1 MVLSVKEIEHARPGN
16 YIDGNGL
23 YLQVSKAGS
32 KSWIFR
38 FQLNGKRREMGL
50 GSLDT
55 VPPVKARAEAA
66 NLKTL
71 VKERI
76 DPIEMR
82 RQKQAEAALVQ
93 ADQKAVAEKTAHTFD
108 AVAREYI
115 EAKQAEWSNSKHAQQ
130 WENTLTTYACPVIG
144 RVPVVEISA
153 DQVLQILQPIWNTKT
168 ETATRVRSRIEL
180 VLDYAKARGW
190 RTGENPA
197 VWRGNLKSLL
207 ATPSKIKNVRH
218 HPALPRE
225 KMPEFMADLRERGG
239 VAARA
244 LEFAILTAARSGEVR
259 GAIWSEID
267 LDAKTWTIPAKRMK
281 AKKKHS
287 VPLSKDA
294 VALLQALPRI
304 ADNDLLF
311 PGTRD
316 GQSLSDMSLSAVI
329 RRMNEGE
336 DGSSWVDEAG
346 EEIVPHG
353 FRSTFRDWC
362 SEDTH
367 YSGEMAEKALAHA
380 IANATEAA
388 YRREDMLE
396 KRRQMMEDWA
406 ARCRPVNA
414 KKGVKS
420 KKKTSTA

>member
-1 MVLSVKEIEHARPGN
+1 MALSVKEIEHARPGN

-38 FQLNGKRREMGL
+38 FQLNGRRREMGL
-50 GSLDT
+50 GSVDT
-55 VPPVKARAEAA
+55 VPPAKARAEAA
-66 NLKTL
+66 TLKIL
-71 VKERI
+71 VKDRI
-76 DPIEMR
+76 DPIDRR
-82 RQKQAEAALVQ
+82 RQKQAEAAVVQ
-93 ADQKAVAEKTAHTFD
+93 AEHRAIAEKSAHTFA

-115 EAKQAEWSNSKHAQQ
+115 EAKESEWSNPKHAQQ
-130 WENTLTTYACPVIG
+130 WENTLSTYAFPVIG
-144 RVPVVEISA
+144 KIPVVEVSR
-153 DQVLQILQPIWNTKT
+153 DQVLQILQPIWTTKT

-197 VWRGNLKSLL
+197 VWRGNLKSVL

-225 KMPEFMADLRERGG
+225 KVPEFMADLRGREGI
-239 VAARA
+239 AARA

-259 GAIWSEID
+259 GAVWREFD
-267 LDAKTWTIPAKRMK
+267 FDAKTWTIPAKRMK
-281 AKKKHS
+281 AKKKHA

-294 VALLQALPRI
+294 IALLENLPRI
-304 ADNDLLF
+304 KGNDLLF

-316 GQSLSDMSLSAVI
+316 GQPLSDMSLSAVL

-336 DGSSWVDEAG
+336 EGPSWVDEAG

-362 SEDTH
+362 SEETH
-367 YSGEMAEKALAHA
+367 YPNEMAEMALAH
-380 IANATEAA
+380 IISSKTEQA
-388 YRREDMLE
+388 YRRGEMLE
-396 KRRQMMEDWA
+396 KRRQMMEEWA
-406 ARCRPVNA
+406 ARCLPNKTDKVA
-414 KKGVKS
+414 KLR
-420 KKKTSTA
+420 KKTMTA